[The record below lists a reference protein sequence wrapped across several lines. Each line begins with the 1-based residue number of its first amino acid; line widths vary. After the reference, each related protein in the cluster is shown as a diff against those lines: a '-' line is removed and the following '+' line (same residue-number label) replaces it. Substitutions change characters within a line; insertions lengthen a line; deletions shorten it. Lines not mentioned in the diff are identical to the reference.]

1 MTVDQS
7 IAVNTEPD
15 VAGAIVP
22 SKNRN
27 IHDYVPLLA
36 EVDLFMEVDH
46 TWEEE
51 IVQAGI
57 YANELCGLVE
67 GIDKEGML
75 LYTSVLDEQLGDF
88 VAGGQVMGNILN
100 DGIEYCEKEKAYATG
115 SKKEVLGIELERRKY
130 EQEEHRRF
138 VDLVQQGRAEDHVQI
153 IVSPFPEE
161 AASIDPQAV
170 KALGYDLDKKTWKV
184 RGRWYDGKS
193 KKMTTVEFLAKNS
206 SLTKINNF
214 LKDAFN
220 IDLPARH
227 TNDILYCPFLKE
239 KEEFQNWQSFFD
251 HIAPFL
257 HDENE
262 PDVIVERA
270 KKMIQTATPLAEQLT
285 TLDKELAVSLKSGR
299 PSLVVQAL
307 IQDYHALGQLRGHS
321 PEHFTRQLA
330 ARIKE
335 LGIITALVELA
346 IKTGNTKSL
355 RGMEHYRSEQDPDR
369 GGLRALIAQN
379 PVEYVVCGSTLTS
392 GGAYSWNVESVK
404 IVLFGSEKRIVT
416 CPSCQHE
423 NALDKS
429 HIAHGIVCWN
439 CGAKVPSGEASECIV
454 LTARAAGPQHMHTP
468 SAQYSD
474 EAGNNEVTIEL
485 PVMYEG

>member
-7 IAVNTEPD
+7 IAVKTNLIRAI
-15 VAGAIVP
+15 AGQ
-22 SKNRN
+22 KDRD
-27 IHDYVPLLA
+27 IHTYVPLLA
-36 EVDLFMEVDH
+36 EVDRFMEVDN

-88 VAGGQVMGNILN
+88 VAGGQVMGRILG
-100 DGIEYCEKEKAYATG
+100 DGIEYCMNEEKTATG
-115 SKKEVLGIELERRKY
+115 SRKKVLGIEVERRKY

-161 AASIDPQAV
+161 AASIDAHTV
-170 KALGYDLDKKTWKV
+170 KALGYDLEKKTWKV

-206 SLTKINNF
+206 SLEKINNF
-214 LKDAFN
+214 LKDAFH

-227 TNDILYCPFLKE
+227 TNDILYCPFFKE
-239 KEEFQNWQSFFD
+239 KEEFQNWHSFFD

-257 HDENE
+257 HDENK
-262 PDVIVERA
+262 PDIIVERA
-270 KKMIQTATPLAEQLT
+270 IRMIQAATPLAEQLT
-285 TLDKELAVSLKSGR
+285 TLDKELAESLKSGR
-299 PSLVVQAL
+299 PSNVVQAL

-321 PEHFTRQLA
+321 SEHFTRQLA

-355 RGMEHYRSEQDPDR
+355 RGMDHYRSEQDPDR
-369 GGLRALIAQN
+369 SGLRALIAQN
-379 PVEYVVCGSTLTS
+379 PVEYVVCGSTLNS
-392 GGAYSWNVESVK
+392 GSAYSWNSEAVK
-404 IVLFGSEKRIVT
+404 IMLFGSEKRIVT

-429 HIAHGIVCWN
+429 HIAHGIACWS

-454 LTARAAGPQHMHTP
+454 LTARSAGVQNKNTP
-468 SAQYSD
+468 PARYSD
-474 EAGNNEVTIEL
+474 EIDKEISIEL
-485 PVMYEG
+485 PVMADA